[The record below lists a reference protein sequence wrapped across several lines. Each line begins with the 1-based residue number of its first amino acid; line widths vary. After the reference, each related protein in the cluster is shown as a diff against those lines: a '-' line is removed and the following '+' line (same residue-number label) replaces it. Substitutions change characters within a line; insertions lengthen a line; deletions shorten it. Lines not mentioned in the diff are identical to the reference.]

1 MTPSIGGIPSTLA
14 TSRPDRGASS
24 LDREVASRMFGSYA
38 DSKGI
43 AARRRGEVTGG
54 GAFGT
59 VPAVEMAAQEV
70 PQQAAVSSRGRSP
83 VDRGSRAGGQG
94 RLSAGVEKPG
104 APRQGGD
111 GARATVP
118 AEGRGANGNQSS
130 PAGVSDAG
138 SGQAMRGA
146 VGASGGA
153 LARLSG
159 AGSGLRASVG
169 SSSGSGGNT
178 RAAGGSSPVGI
189 GAQRLRVGATSTA
202 QRAQSARPAARDA
215 LIEQIQRGLA
225 RALQSKDGEVT
236 VRLRPENLGLVKV
249 QIRVEGS
256 HVTASL
262 EATSEQARELL
273 SQNIVTLER
282 ALEARGLSVDR
293 VVVEH
298 VPASVT
304 DDGSRESREQWGGA
318 STREFHGRSPSEPDA
333 ERSEN
338 EQVSA
343 AWEWH
348 GDTIHIDAIA

>member
-1 MTPSIGGIPSTLA
+1 M
-14 TSRPDRGASS
+14 
-24 LDREVASRMFGSYA
+24 
-38 DSKGI
+38 
-43 AARRRGEVTGG
+43 
-54 GAFGT
+54 
-59 VPAVEMAAQEV
+59 
-70 PQQAAVSSRGRSP
+70 
-83 VDRGSRAGGQG
+83 
-94 RLSAGVEKPG
+94 
-104 APRQGGD
+104 
-111 GARATVP
+111 
-118 AEGRGANGNQSS
+118 
-130 PAGVSDAG
+130 
-138 SGQAMRGA
+138 
-146 VGASGGA
+146 
-153 LARLSG
+153 
-159 AGSGLRASVG
+159 
-169 SSSGSGGNT
+169 
-178 RAAGGSSPVGI
+178 
-189 GAQRLRVGATSTA
+189 RVGATSTA
-202 QRAQSARPAARDA
+202 QRAQSARPATRDA

-225 RALQSKDGEVT
+225 RALQSKDGVVT

-249 QIRVEGS
+249 QIRVDGS

-318 STREFHGRSPSEPDA
+318 STREFHGRSPGEPDA

-343 AWEWH
+343 ALEWH

>member
-1 MTPSIGGIPSTLA
+1 M
-14 TSRPDRGASS
+14 
-24 LDREVASRMFGSYA
+24 
-38 DSKGI
+38 
-43 AARRRGEVTGG
+43 
-54 GAFGT
+54 
-59 VPAVEMAAQEV
+59 
-70 PQQAAVSSRGRSP
+70 
-83 VDRGSRAGGQG
+83 
-94 RLSAGVEKPG
+94 
-104 APRQGGD
+104 
-111 GARATVP
+111 
-118 AEGRGANGNQSS
+118 
-130 PAGVSDAG
+130 
-138 SGQAMRGA
+138 
-146 VGASGGA
+146 
-153 LARLSG
+153 
-159 AGSGLRASVG
+159 
-169 SSSGSGGNT
+169 
-178 RAAGGSSPVGI
+178 
-189 GAQRLRVGATSTA
+189 
-202 QRAQSARPAARDA
+202 RDA

-225 RALQSKDGEVT
+225 KALQSKDGVVT

-304 DDGSRESREQWGGA
+304 DDGSRESREHWGGA
-318 STREFHGRSPSEPDA
+318 SPREFHGRSPSEPDA